1 MFRVGPVGEQ
11 EPRDPFANLDPSNP
25 PHPSSSMGKAVIRR
39 ANQLRKMYIGRRRA
53 NDGYHHDSSPSSGH
67 SVLTSDEDVNEH
79 PEFTFMLPP
88 GDQRVVEASVRM

>member
-25 PHPSSSMGKAVIRR
+25 PHPSSRMGKAVIRR

-53 NDGYHHDSSPSSGH
+53 NEGYHHDSSP
-67 SVLTSDEDVNEH
+67 
-79 PEFTFMLPP
+79 
-88 GDQRVVEASVRM
+88 